1 MRPLSSHIGSMR
13 ILLTVLLLALVA
25 MPLLAAVQ
33 TWNHVTLVD
42 AMCAAS
48 IKANPDAHTTECAL
62 HCGAEAMGLL
72 TTDGTFLKFDD
83 AGTKQALAELK
94 ATKKKDGVLMIS
106 DLELLEASIVGIPA
120 NPRSWVSYAMKS
132 LTDFEIG
139 GIKFPE
145 AKIGETVTNA
155 EDWLSG
161 KVRELERK
169 IMSDPLLNALPSVR
183 KKANAGGL

>member
-1 MRPLSSHIGSMR
+1 MR

-94 ATKKKDGVLMIS
+94 ATKKKDHLRATV
-106 DLELLEASIVGIPA
+106 
-120 NPRSWVSYAMKS
+120 
-132 LTDFEIG
+132 IG
-139 GIKFPE
+139 ERTGDGIK
-145 AKIGETVTNA
+145 VQ
-155 EDWLSG
+155 
-161 KVRELERK
+161 
-169 IMSDPLLNALPSVR
+169 SV
-183 KKANAGGL
+183 KLD